1 MNQQSKTERNETQ
14 PVPWAWI
21 GDVIA
26 GDQLEIVST
35 AGSATTVP
43 VASLARAWRGGA

>member
-1 MNQQSKTERNETQ
+1 MGHRNQTRPNQTQ
-14 PVPWAWI
+14 KVPWGWI
-21 GDVIA
+21 GDVVA